1 MKLRLK
7 LNTVSEVLMFAKI
20 AQKQEGDIFVKHN
33 SYVVDGTSI
42 LGILSLNLSE
52 PVMVEIIEKRDG
64 EAKDFLTELMEAGI
78 KITVTEE

>member
-1 MKLRLK
+1 MKAQVK
-7 LNTVSEVLMFAKI
+7 ITTVSDVLTFAKI

-52 PVMVEIIEKRDG
+52 PVTVEMIEKRDG
-64 EAKDFLTELMEAGI
+64 EANNFLTELIEAGI
-78 KITVTEE
+78 KITETEE

>member
-1 MKLRLK
+1 MKAQVK
-7 LNTVSEVLMFAKI
+7 ITTVSDVLTFAKI

-52 PVMVEIIEKRDG
+52 PVTVEMIEKRDG
-64 EAKDFLTELMEAGI
+64 EAKNFLTELIEAGI
-78 KITVTEE
+78 KITETEE

>member
-64 EAKDFLTELMEAGI
+64 EAKDFLTELMEAGF
-78 KITVTEE
+78 KITKTEG